1 MEINY
6 LRNKLKQLTGLS
18 SLEKYEE
25 DIKKLV
31 EAHNQKQFSVHA
43 RIKIL
48 SEQILLDLDDLFNR
62 TVELLK
68 YKKNSSS
75 LYVYE
80 LRYGKEEGRKRHA
93 EKTSKTKQTLKKYI
107 EKYGEIDGELKYK
120 EYCKSKS
127 MSLEMFIRRYGEE
140 DGKIKYREYW
150 DTTGFGTSKRAFKK
164 RHGDDWEIHYNNYVQ
179 NQGKNSTLEGKILK
193 YGEEEGRRKY
203 IELNMKKSQSLSKE
217 KFIQKKLEEGCSFS
231 EIQNAI
237 IERWDNNSLKSFKS
251 RYGEK
256 DGEVKYNEYMKKFKE
271 SNPLCLEYY
280 EKRDIPESVAFEMI
294 SNIQWERNKNVSRF
308 SKESLKYLDALD
320 SVFSERGFLCRYKE
334 HELGLLLTKD
344 EYDIYEKNRLFFYDF
359 FVPDLNLIVEYHGVR
374 FHDDIDYDKTLG
386 VRREEVSKL
395 PYNVDFYKKWIA
407 EYRGYEVII
416 LRSWNINQDLDSL
429 FEFLHFTEE
438 EKCKFL

>member
-48 SEQILLDLDDLFNR
+48 SEQILLDLDDLFDR

-68 YKKNSSS
+68 YKKDSAS

-80 LRYGKEEGRKRHA
+80 LRYGIEEGRKRHA
-93 EKTSKTKQTLKKYI
+93 EKTSKTTQTLEKYI
-107 EKYGEIDGELKYK
+107 EKYGEIDGKLKYK

-150 DTTGFGTSKRAFKK
+150 DMTGFGTNKRAFKK
-164 RHGDDWEIHYNNYVQ
+164 RHGDDWEVYYNNFAQ
-179 NQGKNSTLEGKILK
+179 NQGKNNTLEGKILK

-203 IELNMKKSQSLSKE
+203 IELNLKKSQSLSKE

-237 IERWDNNSLKSFKS
+237 IERWDNTSLKSFKS

-256 DGEVKYNEYMKKFKE
+256 DGEVKYEEYMKKCKE

-280 EKRDIPESVAFEMI
+280 EKRDIPENVAFEMI
-294 SNIQWERNKNVSRF
+294 SNLQWERNKNVSRF
-308 SKESLKYLDALD
+308 SKESLKYFDALD
-320 SVFSERGFLCRYKE
+320 SVLSERGFSCRYKE
-334 HELGLLLTKD
+334 YELGLLLTKD

-374 FHDDIDYDKTLG
+374 FHEDIDYDKTLG
-386 VRREEVSKL
+386 VQKEGVSKL

-407 EYRGYEVII
+407 EYRGYKVII
-416 LRSWNINQDLDSL
+416 LRSWNINQDLDNL